1 MAFVAVVF
9 LRPRRAIVALPKLK
23 EQEMKKRFIALIAL
37 FAVFITCFAGC
48 GSRKAVELTYVD
60 LKNND
65 TGFTTTEAD
74 TAVAV
79 GMNKSDD
86 TLFAVNDY
94 LSTLTDEDKK
104 SLMQSMVNLNVDE
117 KASFKRQNSAVS
129 SSAKTFKVGMECDY
143 APYNWTQNTNANGG
157 YPISN
162 QPGKYANGYD
172 VQIAF
177 LIAENLGMKL
187 EIHSYLWEGLVPAVQ
202 SGALDA
208 IVAGMSPTEERKKE
222 IAFST
227 PYYNSNLVIVTR
239 KDSKIFGKTTLKD
252 ADISGVKIAG
262 QPGTFH
268 LDALKTQT
276 SKVTVID
283 SLATFSDMLM
293 ALNAGTIDGYVAEEP
308 TAMNVCGQKNDS
320 NEGFFKSVGNIL
332 KTYWRDFLKGIGF
345 TLLISLVS
353 TLAGLVI
360 GLLIGVVR
368 TIPKSKKKW
377 LLWLQRVIDFLLSA
391 YIEIFRGTP
400 MMVQAMV
407 IYWGYAFATGGRT
420 LNLMVSAIFIVSIN
434 TGAYI
439 AEIVRGGITGIDKGQ
454 FEGARAI
461 GMGHVKTMRYIVL
474 PQVMKSILP
483 AVSNEFVINIKDT
496 SVLNVIGVTELYFF
510 TNVIVKQTY
519 KNFPVYFIC
528 CVIYFVLT
536 FVITRI
542 IKLIEKRISGKVNY
556 SLAGSRVINEEK

>member
-1 MAFVAVVF
+1 
-9 LRPRRAIVALPKLK
+9 
-23 EQEMKKRFIALIAL
+23 MKKRFIALIAL
-37 FAVFITCFAGC
+37 FAVFVTCLAGC
-48 GSRKAVELTYVD
+48 GKRNAVELGYVD
-60 LKNND
+60 LKNNS

-74 TAVAV
+74 TAIAV
-79 GMNKSDD
+79 GIKKGNSLLLD
-86 TLFAVNDY
+86 VNAY
-94 LSTLTDEDKK
+94 LATLTDEDTK

-117 KASFKRQNSAVS
+117 NSSYERAESAVS
-129 SSAKTFKVGMECDY
+129 PSANTFKVGMECDY
-143 APYNWTQNTNANGG
+143 APYNWTQNTDANGG
-157 YPISN
+157 YPIAN

-172 VQIAF
+172 VQIAYN
-177 LIAENLGMKL
+177 IAESLGLKL
-187 EIHSYLWEGLVPAVQ
+187 EIYSYTWEGLIPAVK
-202 SGALDA
+202 SSTVDA
-208 IVAGMSPTEERKKE
+208 IVAGMSPTDERKEE

-239 KDSKIFGKTTLKD
+239 KDSAVYGKTTL
-252 ADISGVKIAG
+252 ADIDVSGIKIAG

-268 LDALKTQT
+268 LDALKAQTTQL
-276 SKVTVID
+276 TVVD

-308 TAMNVCGQKNDS
+308 TAMNVVGQKNDAD
-320 NEGFFKSVGNIL
+320 EGFFESVGNVL
-332 KTYWRDFLKGIGF
+332 KTYYKDFLKGVGY

-353 TLAGLVI
+353 TLFGLLI

-368 TIPKSKKKW
+368 TIPKSKKKGVRV
-377 LLWLQRVIDFLLSA
+377 LQKIVDFLLAA

-439 AEIVRGGITGIDKGQ
+439 AEIVRGGISGIDKGQ
-454 FEGARAI
+454 FDGARSI
-461 GMGHVKTMRYIVL
+461 GMGHFAAMRYIVL
-474 PQVMKSILP
+474 PQVMRSILP

-519 KNFPVYFIC
+519 KNFPIYFIC
-528 CVIYFVLT
+528 CVIYFILT

-542 IKLIEKRISGKVNY
+542 IKLIEKKISGKVNY
-556 SLAGSRVINEEK
+556 ELAGSKVISEGK